1 MNDERIKILVIEDEE
16 THAELIRRSFVKTA
30 DRFELLVGSSLAA
43 ARLILNE
50 FKPNI
55 IISDLLLP
63 DGKGTDLIDDELRR
77 LCPFVV
83 MTSFGDEHAAVES
96 IKAGALDYVVKS
108 VNSMTEMPR
117 IVERTLREW
126 SHIAERSRAEEALAK
141 SEERYRA
148 TFENCG
154 NALIVVENDTTIS
167 MCNREFEIL
176 SGYRK
181 AEIEGLLSWKD
192 IVADPNDL
200 TRMLEYHRLRRLDPE
215 LAPSSYEFKLI
226 DRLGVTKDVMITVTT
241 LPNNSTS
248 LAAMA
253 DITDHKK
260 SEATRQSLENQLTQ
274 ARKLEAIGRLAGG
287 ISHDFNNLLT
297 VICGNAELLLAKDDA
312 TPATLREGLG
322 EILGAGTR
330 ARDLTRQLL
339 AFGRKQVLELRAVSL
354 NEVIIGFE
362 KMLKRLIGED
372 IIVSISLERDLPLI
386 LADVTQIEQI
396 ILNLALNARDAMPV
410 GGRLEISTRL
420 VQEDDL
426 NRPQE
431 LTADEYIMLAVSDNG
446 CGMDAETIEQIFE
459 PFFTT
464 KELGKGTGLGLST
477 VYGIVKQ
484 HDGSVRC
491 DSEPGCGTTF
501 QVYLPRTELRPGAAL
516 PIASIMGEATNGQET
531 ILLVED
537 DISMRQM
544 VCRMLNTSSYRVL
557 TASDSLDALKLARE
571 TKTIDLLLSDVVMP
585 DLNGPQIRV
594 KVAALHPSIKTLFMS
609 GYSEDIIQERGL
621 VEGQINLL
629 RKPFSTQDLLQAIK
643 QTLLQKR

>member
-1 MNDERIKILVIEDEE
+1 MNDDRIKILVIEDEE

-30 DRFELLVGSSLAA
+30 DRFELLVGSNLAA

-50 FKPNI
+50 FQPDI

-77 LCPFVV
+77 ICPFIV
-83 MTSFGDEHAAVES
+83 MTSFGDEHAAVEA

-117 IVERTLREW
+117 IVERALREW
-126 SHIAERSRAEEALAK
+126 SHIAERARAEEALAK

-154 NALIVVENDTTIS
+154 NALMVVENDTTIS

-176 SGYRK
+176 SGYSK
-181 AEIEGLLSWKD
+181 AEVEGQLSWKD

-200 TRMLEYHRLRRLDPE
+200 ARMLEYHRLRRLGPE
-215 LAPSSYEFKLI
+215 LAPRSYEFQLI
-226 DRLGVTKDVMITVTT
+226 DRLGATKDVMITVSL
-241 LPNNSTS
+241 LPNCLTS

-253 DITDHKK
+253 DITEHKQ
-260 SEATRQSLENQLTQ
+260 SEAARHSLENQLTQ

-297 VICGNAELLLAKDDA
+297 VICGYAELLLAKDDV
-312 TPATLREGLG
+312 TPATLREGLE
-322 EILGAGTR
+322 EILGAGKR

-339 AFGRKQVLELRAVSL
+339 AFGRKQVLKLRAVSL

-372 IIVSISLERDLPLI
+372 IIVSISLEPNLPLI

-396 ILNLALNARDAMPV
+396 ILNLALNARDAMPG

-420 VQEDDL
+420 VPEDDV
-426 NRPQE
+426 NRIQE
-431 LTADEYIMLAVSDNG
+431 LAAGQYIVLTVSDNG
-446 CGMDAETIEQIFE
+446 CGMDTATIEQIFE

-491 DSEPGCGTTF
+491 DSQPGSGTTF
-501 QVYLPRTELRPGAAL
+501 QVYLPRTELTPGAA
-516 PIASIMGEATNGQET
+516 PKVASTMGGEATMGQET

-537 DISMRQM
+537 DLSMRQM
-544 VCRMLNTSSYRVL
+544 VCRMLNNTGYRVL
-557 TASDSLDALKLARE
+557 AATDSQDALRLARE
-571 TKTIDLLLSDVVMP
+571 TKPIDLLLSDVVMP
-585 DLNGPQIRV
+585 SLNGPQVRAE
-594 KVAALHPSIKTLFMS
+594 VAIIHPSVKTLFMS
-609 GYSEDIIQERGL
+609 GYSEDVIQDRGL
-621 VEGQINLL
+621 MEGQINLL

-643 QTLLQKR
+643 QTLLQK